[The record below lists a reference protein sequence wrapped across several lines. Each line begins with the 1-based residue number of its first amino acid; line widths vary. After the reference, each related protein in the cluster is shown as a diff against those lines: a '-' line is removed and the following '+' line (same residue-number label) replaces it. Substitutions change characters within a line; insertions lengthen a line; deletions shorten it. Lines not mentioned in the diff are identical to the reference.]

1 MLMCLQKYYAAAE
14 TMADSVKKSGD
25 LKMWVV
31 LNAKPE
37 ITSEVII
44 SLHIELEI
52 VGMKKK
58 RFCILSWRI
67 IPKIFFDQKEG

>member
-44 SLHIELEI
+44 SLH
-52 VGMKKK
+52 K
-58 RFCILSWRI
+58 
-67 IPKIFFDQKEG
+67 